1 MSVAPKTSTHRV
13 GTQTTATPGDA
24 SASAPYADDRQKAR
38 REALMRA
45 IAIVQRY
52 QDENWRRL
60 RVNDICADLKRLIKE
75 EAGG

>member
-1 MSVAPKTSTHRV
+1 MSVAPKNIVANSAAPASGLRADER
-13 GTQTTATPGDA
+13 QTV
-24 SASAPYADDRQKAR
+24 Q

-45 IAIVQRY
+45 VAIVQRY

-60 RVNDICADLKRLIKE
+60 RVNDICSEIKRLIKE

>member
-1 MSVAPKTSTHRV
+1 M
-13 GTQTTATPGDA
+13 TQDE
-24 SASAPYADDRQKAR
+24 RQDVR

-60 RVNDICADLKRLIKE
+60 RVNDICADLKRLLRQ
-75 EAGG
+75 EADR